1 MKDGRIAVG
10 SLRELT
16 GQESGIVIYGKK
28 GILCNWSGIFG
39 LPRMFATGLI
49 GLNEEIPVV
58 EGEHMD
64 DLTGILD
71 GVDVSICANFT
82 DEELPKAGT
91 VYEISDEA
99 IVLAPDEWA

>member
-1 MKDGRIAVG
+1 MEGTTVTT
-10 SLRELT
+10 LQELT
-16 GQESGIVIYGKK
+16 GQESGIVVYGNK

-49 GLNEEIPVV
+49 GLNEAIPVV

-82 DEELPKAGT
+82 DEELPRVGRVFEINDDVT
-91 VYEISDEA
+91 VI
-99 IVLAPDEWA
+99 APDGWA